1 MSSPTDPAE
10 GWAPLSTTTPTSTRP
25 AVVQLV
31 TVVDIDDQLDQGLHA
46 SEMQVSARH
55 EAELDNGRR
64 VLLLD
69 DRGWGGSG
77 PPNIWATESLEI
89 LEEEARAV
97 VGPDEPDER
106 LGETAE
112 VMAAYHYGMLDGI
125 LRQQGVE
132 AGNLQRLPHRV
143 EFTER
148 VHARLER
155 AKRAE

>member
-97 VGPDEPDER
+97 VGPDEPDEQIGR
-106 LGETAE
+106 ASCREGGEE
-112 VMAAYHYGMLDGI
+112 
-125 LRQQGVE
+125 
-132 AGNLQRLPHRV
+132 
-143 EFTER
+143 
-148 VHARLER
+148 
-155 AKRAE
+155 